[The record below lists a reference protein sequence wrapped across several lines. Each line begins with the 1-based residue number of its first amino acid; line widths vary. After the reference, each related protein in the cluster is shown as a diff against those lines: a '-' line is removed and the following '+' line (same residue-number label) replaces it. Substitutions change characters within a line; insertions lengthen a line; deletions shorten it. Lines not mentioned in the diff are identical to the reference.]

1 MVKEVAAVVPYG
13 YMHPTLA
20 YSLTFMNNCWCLNVL
35 KSQIYPTCKE
45 KTVFCK
51 AGTSWLPVY
60 CVVSFTDTMRVGK
73 KKKTQ
78 TKVLYGKKLPYK
90 SMNDI
95 TLNLIQTRNGLIPFL

>member
-20 YSLTFMNNCWCLNVL
+20 YSLWHLWIIAGAWMCL

-45 KTVFCK
+45 RNFFYK
-51 AGTSWLPVY
+51 AGTSWLPFY

-73 KKKTQ
+73 KNKQ
-78 TKVLYGKKLPYK
+78 TKIGFC
-90 SMNDI
+90 MNDI
-95 TLNLIQTRNGLIPFL
+95 SLFI